1 MAVNAIRQ
9 ALGDDARQPRF
20 IRTVHGFG
28 YAFCG
33 EVTGREAATRPRW
46 PAVSAACTSN
56 ASALVNTQEWSRL
69 VYTEEAFM
77 GRTNIE
83 IDDRLVARAM
93 RLTGARTK
101 REVVDI
107 ALRRVVEKG
116 SLYRA
121 VRRLRGRLA
130 WSGDIDAWRSAR
142 TTGTNRS

>member
-1 MAVNAIRQ
+1 
-9 ALGDDARQPRF
+9 
-20 IRTVHGFG
+20 
-28 YAFCG
+28 
-33 EVTGREAATRPRW
+33 
-46 PAVSAACTSN
+46 
-56 ASALVNTQEWSRL
+56 
-69 VYTEEAFM
+69 M

-83 IDDRLVARAM
+83 IDDQLVERAM

-130 WSGDIDAWRSAR
+130 WKGDVDAWRSAR
-142 TTGTNRS
+142 KTGTDRS